1 LPNFFALATIHFF
14 SEHQNFTLK
23 QKKRIRQWIIS
34 CIQQEKKTPGEINYI
49 FCNDKYLLAINKSFL
64 NHNTLTDI
72 ITFPV
77 DAMEDITAIK
87 SITKKINGEI
97 YISIERV
104 KENAKAYGTTF
115 HIELCRVLIHGVLHL
130 CGYGDKTPAQAK
142 KMRAKEDYY
151 LAWLN

>member
-1 LPNFFALATIHFF
+1 MATIHFF

-77 DAMEDITAIK
+77 ETMEDISTIK
-87 SITKKINGEI
+87 SNTKKINGEI

-104 KENAKAYGTTF
+104 KENAKAYRTTF
-115 HIELCRVLIHGVLHL
+115 QIELCRVLIHGVLHL
-130 CGYGDKTPAQAK
+130 CGYGDKNPAQAK
-142 KMRAKEDYY
+142 KMRAKEDFY
-151 LAWLN
+151 LARIN